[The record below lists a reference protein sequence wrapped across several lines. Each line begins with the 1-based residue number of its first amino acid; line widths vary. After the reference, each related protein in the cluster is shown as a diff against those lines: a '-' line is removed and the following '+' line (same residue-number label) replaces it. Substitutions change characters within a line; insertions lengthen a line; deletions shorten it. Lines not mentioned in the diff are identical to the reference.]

1 MSNAT
6 AVRSRWFLE
15 TWYALLAIVSSLT
28 LGGIILLY
36 MGESPLQVYTL
47 LVKGSLG
54 RLDLISATLAATT
67 PYLLC
72 GLALAFAFQAGLFNI
87 GAEGQ
92 LFMGAMAAA
101 LVGRWMTVPGI
112 GPVVVILVG
121 IGAGMLWGYIPALLK
136 NRFGV
141 HEVINTIMLNYIAI
155 YFCSWLLN
163 VKGGTYKILGM
174 SLTIPSIR
182 GDQAMPRTADVAAQA
197 QLPSLSLGGLS
208 IDTGLLLAILLAVIL
223 LVVMRRSRLGYAVK
237 VMGMQPK
244 AAETAGISTAKI
256 TIIGMVISGGM
267 AGLAGALYASSPAHP
282 YFETGFSPGWGFWGI
297 ALALLARNHPIGVI
311 FAALLFGMLETGSSF
326 LDTSLGIPRELVY
339 ILEAIIIL
347 MISSRLFER
356 LLEPDQRRT

>member
-1 MSNAT
+1 MSSAT
-6 AVRSRWFLE
+6 TLRTRWFQE

-28 LGGIILLY
+28 LGGLILLY

-47 LVKGSLG
+47 LLQGSLG

-72 GLALAFAFQAGLFNI
+72 GLALSLAFQAGLFNI

-101 LVGRWMTVPGI
+101 LVGRWLSVPFVSPVLALLI
-112 GPVVVILVG
+112 GAT
-121 IGAGMLWGYIPALLK
+121 AGMLWGLIPALLK

-155 YFCSWLLN
+155 YFCSYLVN
-163 VKGGTYKILGM
+163 
-174 SLTIPSIR
+174 IPAIR
-182 GDQAMPRTADVAAQA
+182 GDQAMPRTTDVAASA
-197 QLPSLSLGGLS
+197 QLSSLNLGGLV
-208 IDTGLLLAILLAVIL
+208 IDTGLLIAIALAFVL
-223 LVVMRRSRLGYAVK
+223 LVVMRKSRLGFTIK
-237 VMGMQPK
+237 VTGMQPK
-244 AAETAGISTAKI
+244 AAETAGISPARI
-256 TIIGMVISGGM
+256 TILGLVLSGGM
-267 AGLAGALYASSPAHP
+267 AGLAGALYATSPAHP

-297 ALALLARNHPIGVI
+297 ALALLARNHPVGVI
-311 FAALLFGMLETGSSF
+311 FAAFLFGIFETGSSF

-356 LLEPDQRRT
+356 LLDPDRRRA